1 MRTWGRGSLSG
12 IVASFTPGVGRLLGP
27 ETTVM
32 ALKATV
38 CKARL
43 NIADMDRGYYHE
55 HGLTLA
61 QHPSETDER
70 LMVRLL
76 AFALNAHGELTF
88 TKGLSTDDEPELW
101 RRGWADEIPLWIE
114 LGLPDESRIRKAC
127 NRADQVRIY
136 AYGGRPAAV
145 WRREMGNSFSRF
157 SNLEV
162 FELPR
167 DATQAIADMAGKS
180 MTLQCT
186 VQDGQVGLGDE
197 RDHVLLEPTRLYP
210 L

>member
-1 MRTWGRGSLSG
+1 
-12 IVASFTPGVGRLLGP
+12 
-27 ETTVM
+27 M

-43 NIADMDRGYYHE
+43 NVADMDRGYYDE
-55 HGLTLA
+55 HVLTLA

-76 AFALNAHGELTF
+76 AFALNAHAELAF

-101 RRGWADEIPLWIE
+101 RHGPADEIPLWIE

-127 NRADQVRIY
+127 NRAEQVRVY

-145 WRREMGNSFSRF
+145 WRRKMEGRFSRF
-157 SNLEV
+157 HNLEV
-162 FELPR
+162 FELPPE
-167 DATQAIADMAGKS
+167 ATRALAAMSGKS

-186 VQDGQVGLGDE
+186 VQDGQVGIGDE
-197 RDHVLLEPTRLYP
+197 QDHVLLEPTRLYP